1 MSADSTLLDRIV
13 FQPVLCEVW
22 KQYMEGAVYHLAS
35 FFLLLG
41 YMGGSGTFGAIYIF
55 GFLAV
60 GFLCS
65 ALWGWLDACGLDI
78 FLWNILLVLICLLQ
92 LAHLVYQL
100 RKDAFSEE
108 FDQLYKQ
115 VCQPLQVPP
124 QIYKEIVKCCEEQ
137 VLPLVRDQNYAVE
150 GKTSIDRLSFLLSGR
165 DARSVCSVDS
175 LSSDRLEFK
184 GENANPN
191 GKTIVVSPSLRP
203 GRIRVSQDGQFLH
216 YVFPYQFLDSPE
228 WESLRPSEEGTF
240 QVTLTAETDCSFI
253 TWQRKKLY
261 SLLAKER
268 YIARLFSVLLGYD
281 ISEKLYALNEKLF
294 AKFGLRFDIRL
305 PSLYHV
311 LGSTSSDTEVE
322 KEPGENKELPAPP
335 CKSPTFVQTAPVAP
349 CTVVPPAHPR
359 MPRPD
364 SDLSGEDSTS
374 LVLEDFAELTGSFM
388 DYVSEGEY
396 MKVMEFDSFVSHFKK
411 LALTHVSEHPLRTNR
426 QALAK
431 GRAPLAPTQTPE
443 L

>member
-150 GKTSIDRLSFLLSGR
+150 GKTSIDRLSFLLS
-165 DARSVCSVDS
+165 
-175 LSSDRLEFK
+175 
-184 GENANPN
+184 
-191 GKTIVVSPSLRP
+191 

-364 SDLSGEDSTS
+364 SDLS
-374 LVLEDFAELTGSFM
+374 
-388 DYVSEGEY
+388 
-396 MKVMEFDSFVSHFKK
+396 
-411 LALTHVSEHPLRTNR
+411 VSEHPLRTNR